1 MTTNTNTA
9 PSIRELTAQA
19 FKDGCSQTKDACEY
33 VRARIERFDHEELV
47 NVIVQMLPTFIP
59 VARSGMRHGSVMPVQ
74 PRRTQGVSRVQRYR
88 DSWERKKEDQLF
100 INGIIK
106 RFGDCTRE
114 DLFQY
119 ADYLDEK
126 ADEIHQSAD
135 YYRTIA
141 DRLDAGQK
149 VDSLESEAL

>member
-1 MTTNTNTA
+1 
-9 PSIRELTAQA
+9 
-19 FKDGCSQTKDACEY
+19 
-33 VRARIERFDHEELV
+33 
-47 NVIVQMLPTFIP
+47 
-59 VARSGMRHGSVMPVQ
+59 MPVQ
-74 PRRTQGVSRVQRYR
+74 PRRTQGVSRVQLYR

-106 RFGDCTRE
+106 RFGDCTRD

-126 ADEIHQSAD
+126 AEEIHQSAD

-149 VDSLESEAL
+149 VDSLESEAM